1 MFAKVPAMHLDNTQ
15 RIKAE
20 LILIGVTVIWGATFV
35 VTQSGLLFIS
45 PFLLIAARFSLAF
58 GIFAALSGRHLFE
71 ISRVTLRR
79 GVVLGIFLTI
89 SYLAQTA
96 GLQYTSAARSGF
108 ITYLFAVLVPPLQ
121 YLIAR
126 RTVSLGNLLGL
137 AVVVLGVLVF
147 SAPGAGGLNQG
158 DIMTLLCA
166 VGLAFYVVL
175 LDRYSLQSSA
185 QDLAVLQFGT
195 VAVLATVGTVVG
207 EWLVGGTVLFIPS
220 PALLWTVAYLGILGT
235 AVALGLQTRY
245 QHETSPVRATIIFGL
260 EPVFAALAALL
271 LAAQVPTGH
280 ELVGGGLILA
290 GLLISELWQFRSSMP
305 EIV

>member
-1 MFAKVPAMHLDNTQ
+1 MVPAMHLENTQ
-15 RIKAE
+15 QMKAE

-35 VTQSGLLFIS
+35 VTQSGLQFIS
-45 PFLLIAARFSLAF
+45 PFLLIAARFWLAF
-58 GIFAALSGRHLFE
+58 GIFAVLSGPRLLE

-79 GVVLGIFLTI
+79 GVVLGLFLTI

-121 YLIAR
+121 YLIGR

-147 SAPGAGGLNQG
+147 SAPGAGGLNRG

-175 LDRYSLQSSA
+175 LDRYSLQSSP
-185 QDLAVLQFGT
+185 QDLAALQFGT
-195 VAVLATVGTVVG
+195 VAVLATVGTVVVEG
-207 EWLVGGTVLFIPS
+207 FMDGTVVFIPS
-220 PALLWTVAYLGILGT
+220 LALFWAVAYLAVLGT

-245 QHETSPVRATIIFGL
+245 QRDTSPVRATIIFGL
-260 EPVFAALAALL
+260 EPVFAALAGLL
-271 LAAQVPTGH
+271 LAAQVPNGH
-280 ELVGGGLILA
+280 ELAGGGLILA
-290 GLLISELWQFRSSMP
+290 GLLISELWQFRPRLS
-305 EIV
+305 EVV